1 MLPMWQIFQCR
12 QYLNGFNIRINGADF
27 EQIISRDGKI
37 VHPLTDKTVK
47 VSYVITKR
55 GKPGEELVTDDFTYT
70 IAGQHTT
77 NAAKNTKPSIIP
89 EIAEWYSEQH

>member
-12 QYLNGFNIRINGADF
+12 QYLEGFNIRINGADF

-47 VSYVITKR
+47 VSYVITKEET
-55 GKPGEELVTDDFTYT
+55 GEELVTDDFTYT

-77 NAAKNTKPSIIP
+77 NAAKKYKAIH
-89 EIAEWYSEQH
+89 YS